1 MIGTRLDL
9 RLYTGLVGKC
19 VPMRQVMINVV
30 LVLIHMYVRDSF
42 RKISK
47 GGGGKSTSEDNLGG
61 GGGGG
66 AYRSSG
72 QYSIWKGYN
81 SQGGANAPPPPP
93 P

>member
-1 MIGTRLDL
+1 MIGTRKDI

-47 GGGGKSTSEDNLGG
+47 GGAKARRKTIWGGR
-61 GGGGG
+61 GGGG

-93 P
+93 K